1 MIRRLLVGNVRG
13 ELACLRP
20 EGIHLLLNGAFLTLR
35 VTFGKTKVSYLNSAL
50 LVKENVLGLQIA
62 MDVLLAMHRSYS
74 LNNLCE
80 DL

>member
-50 LVKENVLGLQIA
+50 LVKENVVLQGEESLF
-62 MDVLLAMHRSYS
+62 LLALLLELLLVKQH
-74 LNNLCE
+74 
-80 DL
+80 